1 MAEDLTDRV
10 RIRDVKILSDR
21 HYTLRDTEFDYRRR
35 DGTWQ
40 RISRE
45 TFDRGHAAAVLPI
58 DSARGTVLLIKQF
71 RLPPFETGYRQPLIE
86 VIAGGLD
93 GDDAETCARKEARE
107 EAGLELGE
115 VREVFHCFM
124 SPGAVS
130 ERMHLLVATYSET
143 SRTSKGGGLA
153 HEGEDIEVIE
163 LPLSH
168 ALAMV
173 ANGEIADAKTIILL
187 QYAQLRGLA

>member
-21 HYTLRDTEFDYRRR
+21 HYKLRETEFDYRRR

-40 RISRE
+40 TLSRE

-58 DSARGTVLLIKQF
+58 DPARGTVILVKQF
-71 RLPPFETGYRQPLIE
+71 RLPPYETGYRQPLIE

-115 VREVFHCFM
+115 VKEVFHCFM

-143 SRTSKGGGLA
+143 SRTSEGGGLA
-153 HEGEDIEVIE
+153 NEGEDIEVIE
-163 LPLSH
+163 LPLAK
-168 ALAMV
+168 ALDLV
-173 ANGEIADAKTIILL
+173 ASGDIVDAKTIILL
-187 QYAQLRGLA
+187 QYAKLEGLA

>member
-10 RIRDVKILSDR
+10 RVRDVKILSDR
-21 HYTLRDTEFDYRRR
+21 HYTLRETAFDYRRR
-35 DGTWQ
+35 DGAWQ
-40 RISRE
+40 SLSRE

-58 DSARGTVLLIKQF
+58 DAARGTVLLIKQF

-93 GDDAETCARKEARE
+93 GDDARTCARKEARE

-130 ERMHLLVATYSET
+130 ERMHLLVATYSEA

-153 HEGEDIEVIE
+153 AEGEDIEVLE
-163 LPLSH
+163 LPLSL
-168 ALAMV
+168 ALEMV

-187 QYAQLRGLA
+187 QYAKLQELA